1 MKLVTVTIDGI
12 KTEAEDRTPL
22 VQVAQKVGVKIPTLC
37 HHPLVEPY
45 GVCRIC
51 TVEVHMR
58 GRVRLVTACNYPV
71 TNGIEV
77 FTQTDRVRRTRKLIL
92 EWLLARCGH
101 VPVLNAMA
109 EEYGITEP
117 RFGRGDD
124 TCILCGLC
132 VRVCSDVVGAN
143 VLGFFNRGTTRY
155 VGTPYDEPSDE
166 VHRLRRLRGGLPHRL
181 HHDRRRGR
189 ADPRRAAARAR

>member
-58 GRVRLVTACNYPV
+58 GRVRTGDGLQLPRHRRHRGVHP
-71 TNGIEV
+71 
-77 FTQTDRVRRTRKLIL
+77 DR
-92 EWLLARCGH
+92 
-101 VPVLNAMA
+101 
-109 EEYGITEP
+109 P
-117 RFGRGDD
+117 R
-124 TCILCGLC
+124 
-132 VRVCSDVVGAN
+132 A
-143 VLGFFNRGTTRY
+143 
-155 VGTPYDEPSDE
+155 P
-166 VHRLRRLRGGLPHRL
+166 
-181 HHDRRRGR
+181 RRGR
-189 ADPRRAAARAR
+189 